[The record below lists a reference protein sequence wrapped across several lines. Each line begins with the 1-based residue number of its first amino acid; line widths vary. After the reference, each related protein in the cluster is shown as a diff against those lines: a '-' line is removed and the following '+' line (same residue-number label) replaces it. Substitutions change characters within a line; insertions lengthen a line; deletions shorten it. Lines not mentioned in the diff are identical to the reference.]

1 MIAAVVLS
9 ALLAQAPVQTVQTAT
24 TQITSSERSSITELG
39 LTEVEW
45 QRYKTEMQG
54 PRAKWSVDNDPL
66 LVLGITAQTAQEQA
80 HFAELYVEADR
91 KRNAAIMNFGRA
103 VQKVWLTK
111 YPHEALFA
119 SNTPT
124 SQVQVAAGAT
134 LVGPNDRVM
143 MIVDPKVTCVAC
155 AQAIGKLLQL
165 SRRNRTTG
173 LDLYFVG
180 AEYPEI
186 SRFASERFIL
196 QDDVSSKRVTL
207 NKASAELLQQLG
219 LKPGQVP
226 AVFKRTASGISLMSL
241 ADLAAMQVGL

>member
-1 MIAAVVLS
+1 MIATMILTAV
-9 ALLAQAPVQTVQTAT
+9 LAQAPVQTTQTAI
-24 TQITSSERSSITELG
+24 TQITSAERSTITELG
-39 LTEVEW
+39 LSEVEW

-54 PRAKWSVDNDPL
+54 PRARWSVDSDPL
-66 LVLGITAQTAQEQA
+66 MVLGITAQGAQEQA

-119 SNTPT
+119 SNTPA
-124 SQVQVAAGAT
+124 SQVQVAPGAT
-134 LVGPNDRVM
+134 LIGPNDRVM
-143 MIVDPKVTCVAC
+143 MIVDPKVGCVAC

-173 LDLYFVG
+173 LDLYFV
-180 AEYPEI
+180 AADYPEI

-207 NKASAELLQQLG
+207 NKASPELLQQLG

-226 AVFKRTASGISLMSL
+226 AVFKRTESGISLMSL
-241 ADLAAMQVGL
+241 ADLASMQVGL

>member
-9 ALLAQAPVQTVQTAT
+9 ALLAQAQVQTVQTAT
-24 TQITSSERSSITELG
+24 TQITSSERSTITELG
-39 LTEVEW
+39 LSEVEW

-119 SNTPT
+119 SNTPNGL
-124 SQVQVAAGAT
+124 VQVAPGAT
-134 LVGPNDRVM
+134 LVAPNDRIL
-143 MIVDPKVTCVAC
+143 MIVDPKVGCVAC

-173 LDLYFVG
+173 LDLYFVS
-180 AEYPEI
+180 ADYPEI
-186 SRFASERFIL
+186 TRYASERLIL
-196 QDDVSSKRVTL
+196 PEDVSSKRITL
-207 NKASAELLQQLG
+207 NKAPPELLQQLG

-226 AVFKRTASGISLMSL
+226 AVFKRTASGIGLMSL